1 MIPKVFLRQNIL
13 CPLNFILIGI
23 NWFLFH
29 VVILAIC
36 LHLNV
41 TAFIKYFVIRVRR
54 LHEGGVYSK
63 SNLFLANNG
72 VVTDLFN
79 LKKHRHVIVPV

>member
-1 MIPKVFLRQNIL
+1 MSPEFQSHRHQ
-13 CPLNFILIGI
+13 LISVSRGDPRY
-23 NWFLFH
+23 LS
-29 VVILAIC
+29 
-36 LHLNV
+36 
-41 TAFIKYFVIRVRR
+41 AFKRHGVKYFVIRVRR